1 MKRLIIISLV
11 ICLSAGVAN
20 AAMRK
25 GPYLLYPG
33 SNDEMMVLWQL
44 DTTQTC
50 TLEWGEDTTYSSGS
64 VQTTEFGADH
74 QHEHVITNLTPG
86 VKYYYRVTESVSHT
100 GSFTAAP
107 VDVDVGNVKFLAYG
121 DTRTQANRHDEV
133 AGGMI
138 SAYTTD
144 PDCQTITLLS
154 GDWTNND
161 SENDWTTQFF
171 PRDRSNLLEFQANMP
186 INGCIGNHEGAGNN
200 FLKYWPYP
208 YVSGFYWS
216 FDYGPVHIAVLDQ
229 YHSGGYA
236 PASAQHIWLEND
248 LATTTKE
255 WKFIVLHQP
264 GWGAGTHANTAAVQN
279 YIQPLC
285 ETYGVDFVIAG
296 HNHNYARAVVNGV
309 QHITTGGGGA
319 PLYAVDLGMPY
330 IVAGESTYHFCKI
343 DIQGYDLYFEAV
355 RTNGTLIDSVFI
367 QHDVPVPPG
376 QATNPNPS
384 DLATDVGINAD
395 LSWTAGTGASSHDVY
410 FGTNPTPGAGQFQ
423 GNQTTATFDPGVMD
437 AETTYYWRIDE
448 VNPVGTT
455 TGTVWSFTTV
465 PPIPPGQA
473 GNPSPA
479 DLATDVDNNTDLN
492 WSAGSGADSHD
503 VYFGAVSP
511 GVFQGNQTG
520 TTFDPG
526 TLAFNTS
533 YYWRIDEVNPFGTTT
548 GTVWSFTTQI
558 APPHIDTLN
567 VTDGWNEK
575 DGKTFVEDDK
585 VYVFTSSDND
595 RWDVEKGYYIS
606 LDLSDISFTPNAVIN
621 SVTVYCEHYE
631 EEGFSSGNLEFRVGT
646 GWPGSP
652 ATWATYSPAPVHIDE
667 NNEATDS
674 WDVSSVV
681 NTTDNVN
688 QLEFYFKNNDN
699 DKKSKVDH
707 VYVVVEWTEAPS
719 APGQAGNPSPVDA
732 ATDVS
737 LTADLSWTAGSGATS
752 HDVYFGT
759 SSPGAFQGNQSTTTF
774 DPGTMA
780 DNTTYY
786 WRIDEKNSGGTTT
799 GIVWSFTTIT
809 LDTDPPTPDPMTWA
823 AVPVATSDTAITMTA
838 DTASDPSGV
847 EYFFECLTVGGHD
860 SGWQDSTTYTDTGLS
875 PETQYTYRVK
885 ARDKSSNQNE
895 TGWSSS
901 ESATTEATP
910 DTTPPTPDPM
920 TWAAVPAATSDTA
933 ITMTAYTATDPCGVE
948 YYFECLTVGGHDS
961 GWQDSTTYTDTG
973 LSPETQYTYRV
984 KARDKSPNQNETGWS
999 TSESATTE
1007 ATPDT
1012 TPPTPDPMTW
1022 ASVPAATGTTS
1033 ISMTADTASD
1043 PSGVEY
1049 FFECLTTGGHD
1060 SGWQSS
1066 PTYEDTGLQPSTQY
1080 TYRVKARDLSTNQ
1093 NETAWSSSE
1102 SATTQTPDTTPPTP
1116 DPMTWSA
1123 VPTATSDT
1131 AITMTANTA
1140 SDPSGVEYYFECL
1153 TVGGHDSGWQD
1164 STTYTD
1170 TGLSPE
1176 TQYTYRVKARDK
1188 SPNQNETGWSSSE
1201 SATTEATPDTTPPTP
1216 DPMTWASA
1224 PAATGTS
1231 SISMTATTASDPCG
1245 VEYFFDC
1252 LTTGGH
1258 DSGWQDSTTYVDTGL
1273 NEATQYTYRVKA
1285 RDKSPNQNET
1295 GWSSSES
1302 ATTQDGTAPTPDPM
1316 TWATVPYATGSTSI
1330 SMTANTASDPS
1341 GVEYFFECLTT
1352 GGNDSGW
1359 QDSTTYTD
1367 TGLSPETQ
1375 YTYRVKARD
1384 KSSNQNETGW
1394 STSESATTEAVAPHS
1409 DTLTVTDGWNE
1420 SGEKTFV
1427 EDGKVYVFNS
1437 SDDDRWG
1444 VEKEYYISLQLS
1456 NISFPAGATI
1466 NSVTVYCEHYE
1477 EEGFSSGNLEFRVG
1491 TGWPGSP
1498 ATWATYSPAPVHID
1512 EENEAVDS
1520 WDVSSVVNTTG
1531 NVNQLEFY
1539 IKSML

>member
-1 MKRLIIISLV
+1 
-11 ICLSAGVAN
+11 
-20 AAMRK
+20 
-25 GPYLLYPG
+25 
-33 SNDEMMVLWQL
+33 
-44 DTTQTC
+44 
-50 TLEWGEDTTYSSGS
+50 
-64 VQTTEFGADH
+64 
-74 QHEHVITNLTPG
+74 
-86 VKYYYRVTESVSHT
+86 
-100 GSFTAAP
+100 
-107 VDVDVGNVKFLAYG
+107 
-121 DTRTQANRHDEV
+121 
-133 AGGMI
+133 
-138 SAYTTD
+138 
-144 PDCQTITLLS
+144 
-154 GDWTNND
+154 
-161 SENDWTTQFF
+161 
-171 PRDRSNLLEFQANMP
+171 MP
-186 INGCIGNHEGAGNN
+186 A
-200 FLKYWPYP
+200 
-208 YVSGFYWS
+208 
-216 FDYGPVHIAVLDQ
+216 
-229 YHSGGYA
+229 
-236 PASAQHIWLEND
+236 
-248 LATTTKE
+248 
-255 WKFIVLHQP
+255 
-264 GWGAGTHANTAAVQN
+264 
-279 YIQPLC
+279 
-285 ETYGVDFVIAG
+285 
-296 HNHNYARAVVNGV
+296 
-309 QHITTGGGGA
+309 
-319 PLYAVDLGMPY
+319 
-330 IVAGESTYHFCKI
+330 
-343 DIQGYDLYFEAV
+343 
-355 RTNGTLIDSVFI
+355 
-367 QHDVPVPPG
+367 
-376 QATNPNPS
+376 
-384 DLATDVGINAD
+384 
-395 LSWTAGTGASSHDVY
+395 
-410 FGTNPTPGAGQFQ
+410 
-423 GNQTTATFDPGVMD
+423 
-437 AETTYYWRIDE
+437 
-448 VNPVGTT
+448 
-455 TGTVWSFTTV
+455 
-465 PPIPPGQA
+465 IPPGQA

-479 DLATDVDNNTDLN
+479 DLATDVDNNADLN
-492 WSAGSGADSHD
+492 WTAGSGADSHD

-526 TLAFNTS
+526 TLAFNTT

-558 APPHIDTLN
+558 APPHIDTLT

-575 DGKTFVEDDK
+575 DGRTFVEDDK

-606 LDLSDISFTPNAVIN
+606 LDFSDISFTPNAVIN
-621 SVTVYCEHYE
+621 SVTIYCEHYE
-631 EEGFSSGNLEFRVGT
+631 EEEFSSGNLEFRVGS

-652 ATWATYSPAPVHIDE
+652 ATWATYSPAPVHAGE

-681 NTTDNVN
+681 NTPDNVN
-688 QLEFYFKNNDN
+688 QLEFYLKNNDN
-699 DKKSKVDH
+699 NKKSKVDH

-719 APGQAGNPSPVDA
+719 APGQAGNPIPVDA

-759 SSPGAFQGNQSTTTF
+759 TSPGAFQGNQSTTTF

-780 DNTTYY
+780 DGTTYY

-823 AVPVATSDTAITMTA
+823 AVPAATSDTAITMTA

-920 TWAAVPAATSDTA
+920 TWAAVPAATSDTT
-933 ITMTAYTATDPCGVE
+933 ITMTADTASDPCGVE
-948 YYFECLTVGGHDS
+948 YFFECLTVGGHDS

-984 KARDKSPNQNETGWS
+984 KARDKSPNQNETAWS

-1022 ASVPAATGTTS
+1022 AAVPAATGTTS

-1043 PSGVEY
+1043 PSGVQY

-1060 SGWQSS
+1060 SGWQAS

-1093 NETAWSSSE
+1093 NETAWSTSE
-1102 SATTQTPDTTPPTP
+1102 SATTQTPDTTAPTP
-1116 DPMTWSA
+1116 DPMTWAA
-1123 VPTATSDT
+1123 VPAATSDT

-1140 SDPSGVEYYFECL
+1140 SDASGVEYYFECL

-1216 DPMTWASA
+1216 DPMTWASV
-1224 PAATGTS
+1224 PAATGTT

-1273 NEATQYTYRVKA
+1273 SEATQYTYRVKA

-1341 GVEYFFECLTT
+1341 GVEYYFECLTT
-1352 GGNDSGW
+1352 GGHDSGW
-1359 QDSTTYTD
+1359 QSSPTYED
-1367 TGLSPETQ
+1367 TGLQPSTQ

-1384 KSSNQNETGW
+1384 LSTNQNETAW

-1409 DTLTVTDGWNE
+1409 DNLTVTDGWNE
-1420 SGEKTFV
+1420 SGGKTFV
-1427 EDGKVYVFNS
+1427 EDAKVYVFNA

-1444 VEKEYYISLQLS
+1444 VETESYISLQLS
-1456 NISFPAGATI
+1456 DISFPAGATI

-1477 EEGFSSGNLEFRVG
+1477 EDGFSSGNLEFRVG

-1498 ATWATYSPAPVHID
+1498 ATWATYSPAPVHLD
-1512 EENEAVDS
+1512 ENNETVDA
-1520 WDVSSVVNTTG
+1520 WDVSSVVNTPG

-1539 IKSML
+1539 IKNNDSSKKSYVDHVYVVVEWSE